1 MLRPPFADVL
11 DFMRSHDTCGPI
23 ALELGAADLY
33 VLTCTCGA
41 AIERPIPGPDARYWV
56 IFKSLPHVSE
66 N

>member
-11 DFMRSHDTCGPI
+11 DFMRSHDACGPI
-23 ALELGAADLY
+23 ALDIGTADLY
-33 VLTCTCGA
+33 MLTCACGA

-56 IFKSLPHVSE
+56 IFRSLAHVAE